1 MLIRFVKKLK
11 PVDFARITS
20 SLAKMEEIS
29 SVLTTDFLATSLKL
43 GSSPIKNRDEG
54 MIFNSRSIGPF
65 VNTKYEMQEVT
76 GGITC
81 NREALDESDRPY
93 NFDAF
98 VKLEWGKNNLEA
110 FGDIKDVLLTVD
122 GNKDYTEAF
131 IFGNFTA
138 KAYGEKQLFNL
149 ASFFYRRR
157 ALYKNIYEVLSKNK
171 GRIEQ
176 ATNSVFADNLV
187 ALFAVKGNL
196 EKVAPLKIPKENL
209 AIVIS
214 ADHNNPYQVDPQK
227 KKVSYCVHPNNP
239 SLANVKLS
247 FEAPD
252 YLQIEFTLSDYC
264 RGEQIS
270 NWLKENKKA
279 NTPLPIFDDFIAK
292 HLNSWLKNILQLSVF
307 QAKLYEQVKT
317 KILLEQI

>member
-1 MLIRFVKKLK
+1 
-11 PVDFARITS
+11 
-20 SLAKMEEIS
+20 
-29 SVLTTDFLATSLKL
+29 
-43 GSSPIKNRDEG
+43 
-54 MIFNSRSIGPF
+54 
-65 VNTKYEMQEVT
+65 
-76 GGITC
+76 
-81 NREALDESDRPY
+81 
-93 NFDAF
+93 
-98 VKLEWGKNNLEA
+98 
-110 FGDIKDVLLTVD
+110 
-122 GNKDYTEAF
+122 
-131 IFGNFTA
+131 
-138 KAYGEKQLFNL
+138 
-149 ASFFYRRR
+149 
-157 ALYKNIYEVLSKNK
+157 
-171 GRIEQ
+171 
-176 ATNSVFADNLV
+176 
-187 ALFAVKGNL
+187 
-196 EKVAPLKIPKENL
+196 
-209 AIVIS
+209 
-214 ADHNNPYQVDPQK
+214 VDPQK